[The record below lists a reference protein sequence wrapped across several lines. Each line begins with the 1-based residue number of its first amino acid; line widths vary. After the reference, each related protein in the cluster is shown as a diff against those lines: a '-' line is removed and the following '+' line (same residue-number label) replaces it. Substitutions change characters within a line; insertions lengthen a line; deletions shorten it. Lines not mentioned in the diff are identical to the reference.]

1 MGTPQNFPAEVIG
14 DADKG
19 ANAAEGQ
26 ITSGGVGKKIQKAGE
41 GANMSVA
48 RDTGENTKAP
58 TDSKGRAKNK
68 QIQCPMETHQ
78 HHRLVV
84 REVGLP
90 VQEFRSGKELASI
103 IIDAILAL
111 EDAHEKANVMH
122 RDISVGNILFVPPT
136 TRNGTTSCQG
146 LSADWEVSKRRD
158 DEKQEPRHP
167 DRTGTWQFLSVNV
180 LSQPKAQVEFADEL
194 ESFLHVMI
202 YCAIRYLPHTCENVG
217 EFMYNFFEDGV
228 RKKDSEY
235 TCGMLKHSVMTQVKL
250 LTLDHERIIF
260 LRKPRPPKVKVVS
273 ENTPIS
279 DGPPFESSAPSGDLL
294 SNEPTPD
301 PEPSESDHHPINDI
315 ITDLL
320 HWFAAR
326 YRLQWPPSGPKKQKS
341 KPEDLSDDD
350 NSEAQ
355 LWPSQAEVEK
365 LAKKVKSHRP
375 MLVLLAK
382 ACEGKHVVWPL
393 GSEDKL
399 ADQLDS
405 EYSPHKAE
413 KARDK
418 RAAPDDAQDQPGS
431 KRRRGVASQ
440 QA

>member
-14 DADKG
+14 DADKE

-58 TDSKGRAKNK
+58 MDSKGRAKNK
-68 QIQCPMETHQ
+68 QKQCPMKTHQ

-84 REVGLP
+84 RE
-90 VQEFRSGKELASI
+90 
-103 IIDAILAL
+103 
-111 EDAHEKANVMH
+111 
-122 RDISVGNILFVPPT
+122 
-136 TRNGTTSCQG
+136 
-146 LSADWEVSKRRD
+146 RRD
-158 DEKQEPRHP
+158 DEKQEPRNP

-180 LSQPKAQVEFADEL
+180 LSQPKAQVEIADEL

-217 EFMYNFFEDGV
+217 DFMYNFFDDGV

-235 TCGMLKHSVMTQVKL
+235 TCGMLKHSVMTQAKL

-301 PEPSESDHHPINDI
+301 PEPSEADHHPINDI

-341 KPEDLSDDD
+341 KPVKPTTSAAGPEVSNRWRRIIGDIPEEDLSDDD

-375 MLVLLAK
+375 MLVLLAR

-405 EYSPHKAE
+405 EYSPHQAE